1 MRTLGHHRS
10 IRTWLALTATSA
22 AAASGLAVLGSTTAF
37 AQTPPPDT
45 VFFAPGTPH
54 TAVEGPNNVDSW
66 QVAEFVDT
74 GALATC
80 TPADYSA
87 DINWGDTTEHSAGT
101 ITCALQTD
109 PDLGSIAVYTVT
121 GSHTYKD
128 SGDFSITVTV
138 TEPDTTQTSN
148 SADPDTATI
157 SDATISST
165 STTSRSCAL
174 PSASA
179 PMRRCSVGSKGFS
192 FDRTRWSRIW
202 IACWC

>member
-1 MRTLGHHRS
+1 MLGRRERMRTLGHHRS

-80 TPADYSA
+80 TPAD
-87 DINWGDTTEHSAGT
+87 INWGDTTQPSAGT

-109 PDLGSIAVYTVT
+109 PDLGSIAV
-121 GSHTYKD
+121 
-128 SGDFSITVTV
+128 
-138 TEPDTTQTSN
+138 
-148 SADPDTATI
+148 
-157 SDATISST
+157 
-165 STTSRSCAL
+165 
-174 PSASA
+174 
-179 PMRRCSVGSKGFS
+179 
-192 FDRTRWSRIW
+192 
-202 IACWC
+202 